1 MEMDLKQWKFR
12 KRDRHELILGKCRFD
27 CSSFLRFDL
36 SFTAEAS
43 LQLFMVSSLR
53 LVKHPRRQ
61 MYCCAE
67 LYSSVNWKN
76 WTTRF
81 VLLDSALLL
90 HTLITS
96 CYEFVKFDPPKK
108 STVL

>member
-1 MEMDLKQWKFR
+1 MEMDLKRWKFR
-12 KRDRHELILGKCRFD
+12 KRDELILGKCRFE
-27 CSSFLRFDL
+27 CSSFLRFVVKL
-36 SFTAEAS
+36 TAEAS

-81 VLLDSALLL
+81 VVLDSVLLL
-90 HTLITS
+90 HTLITL